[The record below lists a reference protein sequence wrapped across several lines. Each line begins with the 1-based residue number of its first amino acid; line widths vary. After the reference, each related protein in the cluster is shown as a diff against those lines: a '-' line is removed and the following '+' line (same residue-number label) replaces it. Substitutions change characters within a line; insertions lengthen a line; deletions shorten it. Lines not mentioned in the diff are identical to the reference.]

1 MSFTADISKFVER
14 ANGNADKVIRK
25 VLFDIGTKIVMR
37 SPVGDAV
44 FWKSP
49 PPKGY
54 VGGRFRGNWQYGFG
68 MAPSSELDSID
79 KSGSVSTGRITAG
92 VMGSPAIGIHYL
104 VNNLPY
110 AMRLE
115 NGWSRQAVA
124 PAAIVGRTVLEFQS
138 MVEEAVAK
146 L

>member
-1 MSFTADISKFVER
+1 MSFTADISKFVEK

-25 VLFDIGTKIVMR
+25 VIFDIGTKIVMR

-54 VGGRFRGNWQYGFG
+54 AGGRFRGNWQYGFG
-68 MAPSSELDSID
+68 MSPSGELDSID

-92 VMGSPAIGIHYL
+92 VTGNPAIGIHYL
-104 VNNLPY
+104 TNNLPY

-138 MVEEAVAK
+138 MVEQAVAK